1 MNKEF
6 ENLQL
11 DNDEIDFRL
20 VPKSLLRE
28 KKIIITIT
36 LLSTVISSVFSLL
49 AKPIWRGSFE
59 IVTTE
64 ANSNLNSKNILESLN
79 IGGIKIPS
87 DNEDETQKLILK
99 SESVLL
105 PVFKFV
111 KDQYIQKGEDVSELD
126 LKSWIKD
133 ELNIDYE
140 KGSNVLVIQ
149 HENNDKQL
157 ILKTLKMISQ
167 KYKEYSK
174 RDILKNIESTIF
186 YLERQKEIL
195 NAKSLKSMR
204 EFNKFS
210 IENNLGNFDG
220 FSGLGKYAEDSTA
233 ALSIISGINNERDL
247 NSLLSNENKFNL
259 QSEQKSTAGQR
270 YQIQFNNLEKF
281 EAQYAEL
288 SASFKPNARI
298 LKDLKFK
305 IDNLKSQLK
314 RPNKILIEYKNLSR
328 IAQRDQSLLSQV
340 ESNLELAKLQRINT
354 PQAWELIS
362 TPKIEKDRIFP
373 QRKKIVLLAS
383 IISFLVASILALI
396 KENLSGIIYN
406 KNILLR
412 KIDSPLVECLLKD
425 NIDLSGLLLKKLIQN
440 SKKDVV
446 FINYKSKID
455 NFFIKEI
462 FKSVPNINLI
472 DFENIPE
479 FKDLNRIYILIEEGK
494 FLKKDIEIINAY
506 INLYSDKI
514 SGLIFVD

>member
-6 ENLQL
+6 ENLQI
-11 DNDEIDFRL
+11 DNDEIDLRL
-20 VPKSLLRE
+20 VPKTLLRE

-36 LLSTVISSVFSLL
+36 LLSAIISSIFALL

-64 ANSNLNSKNILESLN
+64 ASSNLSSKNILESLN
-79 IGGIKIPS
+79 IGGIKLPNS
-87 DNEDETQKLILK
+87 NEDETQKLILK

-111 KDQYIQKGEDVSELD
+111 KDKYKQKGKDISDLD

-149 HENNDKQL
+149 HENNDKKL
-157 ILKTLKMISQ
+157 ILTTLKMISQ

-174 RDILKNIESTIF
+174 SDILKNIESTIF
-186 YLERQKEIL
+186 YLEKQKEIL
-195 NAKSLKSMR
+195 SEKSLQSMR
-204 EFNKFS
+204 KFNKFS
-210 IENNLGNFDG
+210 IDNDLGNFDG

-233 ALSIISGINNERDL
+233 AMSILSGINNEREL
-247 NSLLSNENKFNL
+247 NSLLSNENQYNL
-259 QSEQKSTAGQR
+259 PREQKSTAGQR
-270 YQIQFNNLEKF
+270 YQSQFINLEKY

-288 SASFKPNARI
+288 SASFKPNAKI

-362 TPKIEKDRIFP
+362 TPKIEKNRIFP
-373 QRKKIVLLAS
+373 QRTKIVLLVS
-383 IISFLVASILALI
+383 IISFLVSSILALI

-406 KNILLR
+406 KSTLLSQ
-412 KIDSPLVECLLKD
+412 INSNLTECFLKD
-425 NIDLSGLLLKKLIQN
+425 NINLTILLFKKLIEN

-455 NFFIKEI
+455 SFFIEEI
-462 FKSVPNINLI
+462 NKSAPNINII
-472 DFENIPE
+472 DFENVPE
-479 FKDLNRIYILIEEGK
+479 FKGLNKIYILLEEGK
-494 FLKKDIEIINAY
+494 FFKKDIEIINAY

-514 SGLIFVD
+514 SGLIFID

>member
-149 HENNDKQL
+149 HEKNDKQL
-157 ILKTLKMISQ
+157 KL
-167 KYKEYSK
+167 
-174 RDILKNIESTIF
+174 
-186 YLERQKEIL
+186 
-195 NAKSLKSMR
+195 SLK
-204 EFNKFS
+204 
-210 IENNLGNFDG
+210 LV
-220 FSGLGKYAEDSTA
+220 
-233 ALSIISGINNERDL
+233 
-247 NSLLSNENKFNL
+247 
-259 QSEQKSTAGQR
+259 
-270 YQIQFNNLEKF
+270 
-281 EAQYAEL
+281 
-288 SASFKPNARI
+288 
-298 LKDLKFK
+298 LK
-305 IDNLKSQLK
+305 
-314 RPNKILIEYKNLSR
+314 
-328 IAQRDQSLLSQV
+328 
-340 ESNLELAKLQRINT
+340 
-354 PQAWELIS
+354 
-362 TPKIEKDRIFP
+362 
-373 QRKKIVLLAS
+373 
-383 IISFLVASILALI
+383 
-396 KENLSGIIYN
+396 
-406 KNILLR
+406 
-412 KIDSPLVECLLKD
+412 
-425 NIDLSGLLLKKLIQN
+425 
-440 SKKDVV
+440 
-446 FINYKSKID
+446 
-455 NFFIKEI
+455 
-462 FKSVPNINLI
+462 
-472 DFENIPE
+472 
-479 FKDLNRIYILIEEGK
+479 
-494 FLKKDIEIINAY
+494 
-506 INLYSDKI
+506 
-514 SGLIFVD
+514 